1 MGALGSQQ
9 LWEEELLDTAAG
21 KEDKEQLVAREI
33 EKYNIWSTTLQSL
46 PTPIE
51 MDKNSCLQVP
61 LGY

>member
-33 EKYNIWSTTLQSL
+33 EKYYIYDIYIIYIIYMVNRVFHH
-46 PTPIE
+46 
-51 MDKNSCLQVP
+51 DNSAHT
-61 LGY
+61 G